1 MANAVQ
7 SSHLSTRIMF
17 VSCSHDRRYLTRY
30 RIFLLSARVYYY
42 FKHRND
48 PPPPPTPVAE
58 PSKKKQT
65 RTQDFIE
72 KMLILK
78 VSPFLAVV
86 PLFIPRLLGNSLAQC
101 DWCLPHLLSLFQ
113 HVSWVASSSEGTDH
127 AGQSDT
133 SSDMIR
139 SDQQNNAISIMK
151 RAKSNLVLHEGD
163 DEESGMDLCAICL
176 CPYENGDQICWSN
189 NQSCPHHFHAAC
201 GIAWLA
207 KHEDCPICRNEY
219 LVEPEEETE
228 EQDIEQG
235 QQAQ

>member
-1 MANAVQ
+1 MESMPEDTGTMGRDWKLNSDVNLKLCWATMA
-7 SSHLSTRIMF
+7 
-17 VSCSHDRRYLTRY
+17 LT
-30 RIFLLSARVYYY
+30 IFLLSARVYYY

-78 VSPFLAVV
+78 
-86 PLFIPRLLGNSLAQC
+86 
-101 DWCLPHLLSLFQ
+101 

-133 SSDMIR
+133 SSDTIR